1 MFPLVCAVLASIK
14 TKYIQDLTVTTDE
27 SFKEGEHSVRCVL
40 QPTILPGV
48 KKFDKDSFSSDDDY
62 DIEDRFRVSRNIEG
76 VFGGFRF
83 RNLSFVPLSQIA
95 HLLMVHHPMVAVT
108 QIQQHWLQQFV
119 LLWLHS

>member
-14 TKYIQDLTVTTDE
+14 TKYIQDLT
-27 SFKEGEHSVRCVL
+27 FKEGEHSVRCVL

-48 KKFDKDSFSSDDDY
+48 KKFDKDSFIYYNYSPT

-83 RNLSFVPLSQIA
+83 RKIYRSF
-95 HLLMVHHPMVAVT
+95 HFHR
-108 QIQQHWLQQFV
+108 
-119 LLWLHS
+119 

>member
-48 KKFDKDSFSSDDDY
+48 KKFDEDSFSDDNY
-62 DIEDRFRVSRNIEG
+62 SPTDIEDRFRVSRNIEG

-83 RNLSFVPLSQIA
+83 RNLLFVPLSQIT

-108 QIQQHWLQQFV
+108 QIQ
-119 LLWLHS
+119 

>member
-48 KKFDKDSFSSDDDY
+48 KKFGKDSFSSDDNY
-62 DIEDRFRVSRNIEG
+62 SPTDIEDRFHVSRNIEG

-108 QIQQHWLQQFV
+108 QIQLEQLVV
-119 LLWLHS
+119 LLVD

>member
-27 SFKEGEHSVRCVL
+27 SFKDGEHSVRCVL

-48 KKFDKDSFSSDDDY
+48 KKFDEDLFSDDNY
-62 DIEDRFRVSRNIEG
+62 SPTDIIEGRFRVSRNIEG

-83 RNLSFVPLSQIA
+83 RNLSFVPLSQIT
-95 HLLMVHHPMVAVT
+95 HLLMVLHPMVAVT
-108 QIQQHWLQQFV
+108 QIQLEH
-119 LLWLHS
+119 